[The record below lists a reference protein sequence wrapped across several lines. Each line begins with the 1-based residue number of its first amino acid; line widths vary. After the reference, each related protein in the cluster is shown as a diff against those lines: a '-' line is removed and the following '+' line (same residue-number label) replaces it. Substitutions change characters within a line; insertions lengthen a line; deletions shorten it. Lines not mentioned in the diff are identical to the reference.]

1 MKKLNRYL
9 LLLSLLLPAF
19 SSATTYTL
27 PADTGVDALGSC
39 SYSNSTLTVTCAGV
53 RLNNNDV
60 LIITSNLTL
69 NINGDLEIRRN
80 VVINDGQPFDLTI
93 SVTGDVDANR
103 DDIRVVA
110 NLIANGDIQ
119 FDDNLE
125 WVGTITAGGGIQID
139 QNANITGNLTANN
152 SLSFGSGSNVVGFC
166 SASSG
171 NFAAYCASPPTD
183 ISAGYCEN
191 FESGYPVG
199 WAETGSGNSGIN
211 NDTANSPTNS
221 LYLRSQSVQVTTESY
236 DLSPYSDVNL
246 DMWIREGSDSFSE
259 DPDNGEDLQLEY
271 RTSTG
276 TWQSLQ
282 TFSAGPPY
290 GDIFT
295 PTISLTGAQL
305 HNNFALRFNKIAG
318 NSGDYDYWHIDDVCL
333 VPAAAPPP
341 STCFTDDFNRTGL
354 GNDWAVTSS
363 DTNSRLPSIINN
375 RLNITQDLNNQS
387 TAATLFRLFPSA
399 GNKIVVEFDYYVY
412 GDLTGGGDGLAM
424 VFSDSTVVPLPG
436 GYGGSLGYA
445 PKNSIEGFA
454 GGWMGIG
461 LDEYGN
467 FLNRN
472 DGAKNGGFTTL
483 VRETISIRG
492 SGTGTSGYNYITS
505 NGQIPTVLTLP
516 SSLSPP
522 ISTAS
527 GHRYRVSVDH
537 ENGTNAY
544 VTVER
549 DTGAGFAT
557 LVSQFDLLAQTGQ
570 APIPEKMYLT
580 LTGSTGGAKN
590 AHEIDNVEV
599 CANVIEA
606 AETIDHYELD
616 RDFSQGLT
624 CEALNIESRAC
635 LDVACSTEVSGAVI
649 TTEFSPVTG
658 WAGSNT
664 KTNYSSRDSF
674 AFQQTSPGIVTL
686 GVASSTP
693 DLNPLSVE
701 PVQCYVA
708 GIVQP
713 NCEVAFADTG
723 LRFFNRGSGSSS
735 AILDLVAGQPSEF
748 DLRAIYTDEISGE
761 CKTQLFDSGP
771 VTATLSTECTNPNT
785 CLAGQQVLWQAPAE
799 SLNLANP
806 QNPDGGNL
814 WSMAALLFGTNVT
827 AGFEL
832 TAPDVGL
839 QRLDVSLPLLNVD
852 GSPSGRLIEGSV
864 SLRTRPASLV
874 IAEVDISGTAVAG
887 DPFQVTM
894 HALDANNS
902 VVPSFGRVSGLYDMN
917 WGLSSLAA
925 PIGGVLGTLVGDAV
939 NRSSA
944 SQWLGLDT
952 GIDAD
957 SFNESI
963 TFSAANGLSYYEVGE
978 LNLVAQIDDY
988 LGSGVP
994 VQSPNTPA
1002 GRFIPAFLTA
1012 TQVDPATW
1020 GSDASIYQGQAGSLT
1035 DLSYDLIAYASDGT
1049 TPLRNYSGN
1058 GLNTSSQ
1065 SNSLLKPVGAAAT
1078 GGDLES
1084 TLAWTVTGGGDFD
1097 GIIRL
1102 MGAVPDLTW
1111 QRNPVGVSPGDTLL
1125 NLTDLQLAAAAL
1137 TDADSVCVKL
1147 NALGTCL
1154 ATAVSLTPRD
1164 LQLVRAALPAQVDA
1178 NTSIAYI
1185 ELRLEALDRFV
1196 AGEAVFEL
1204 QSTDNGLDSSV
1215 FAGLNFDASVHACTL
1230 ATSANCP
1237 SIAATVSFT
1246 GPNGTGLTLMSGVGR
1261 LTATSTTPVSGLMG
1275 AQLNAPTWLSWDW
1288 DGDGD
1293 QELASTVLIFGDYQ
1307 GRPPL
1312 LFTRPGVR

>member
-1 MKKLNRYL
+1 MSLNGQRKYPQKIRSAL
-9 LLLSLLLPAF
+9 LGLMLVPGLV
-19 SSATTYTL
+19 SATCSPYIGQATINEISRVNNAGG
-27 PADTGVDALGSC
+27 PADADDFVEIRQLDTSLTDSIIQNWSLKVCFNKAVKIKGTTTYSISCAEKPMSGASAGTSVDDYWWAYNSDTGTDGFPTAFIGFNDGFHIELLDASDALVDILVHNSKDSTYSPTTSTSASYAACPFRYDNESTSASASGQRQLRRDPDGIGDWDEPSGGSGTPTNQTTNNGTGGTGG
-39 SYSNSTLTVTCAGV
+39 SLPNLSITSIDATPGANAIVTFSLSAALAADLDVYYSSEDNTAISGLDYGAPNPTSITVPAGTTTVNVAVPILATATPATYFYLWLDSVAATVNIVNNRVTLTV
-53 RLNNNDV
+53 LNPV
-60 LIITSNLTL
+60 A
-69 NINGDLEIRRN
+69 
-80 VVINDGQPFDLTI
+80 
-93 SVTGDVDANR
+93 AN
-103 DDIRVVA
+103 
-110 NLIANGDIQ
+110 
-119 FDDNLE
+119 
-125 WVGTITAGGGIQID
+125 
-139 QNANITGNLTANN
+139 
-152 SLSFGSGSNVVGFC
+152 
-166 SASSG
+166 
-171 NFAAYCASPPTD
+171 
-183 ISAGYCEN
+183 
-191 FESGYPVG
+191 
-199 WAETGSGNSGIN
+199 
-211 NDTANSPTNS
+211 
-221 LYLRSQSVQVTTESY
+221 
-236 DLSPYSDVNL
+236 
-246 DMWIREGSDSFSE
+246 
-259 DPDNGEDLQLEY
+259 
-271 RTSTG
+271 
-276 TWQSLQ
+276 
-282 TFSAGPPY
+282 
-290 GDIFT
+290 
-295 PTISLTGAQL
+295 
-305 HNNFALRFNKIAG
+305 
-318 NSGDYDYWHIDDVCL
+318 
-333 VPAAAPPP
+333 
-341 STCFTDDFNRTGL
+341 CFTDDFESRTLL
-354 GNDWAVTSS
+354 GPDWAVSS
-363 DTNSRLPSIINN
+363 SVGSILPSIVGG

-387 TAATLFRLFPSA
+387 TAATLFRLFPSS
-399 GNKIVVEFDYYVY
+399 GNKIVVEFDYYAY
-412 GDLTGGGDGLAM
+412 GDLTGGADGLAL
-424 VFSDSTVVPLPG
+424 VFSDATIVPLPG

-467 FLNRN
+467 FLNFN
-472 DGAKNGGFTTL
+472 DGAKSGGFPNL
-483 VRETISIRG
+483 VRETITIRG

-505 NGQIPTVLTLP
+505 NGQIPSTLTLP

-527 GHRYRVSVDH
+527 GHRYRVTVDH
-537 ENGTNAY
+537 QNGTNAY

-590 AHEIDNVEV
+590 AHEIDNIEV
-599 CANVIEA
+599 CANAIEP

-635 LDVACSTEVSGAVI
+635 LDVACSTEVGGAVI

-664 KTNYSSRDSF
+664 KTNYSSQDSF
-674 AFQQTSPGIVTL
+674 AFQQTSPGTVTL
-686 GVASSTP
+686 GVASSIP
-693 DLNPLSVE
+693 DLKPLSTE

-713 NCEVAFADTG
+713 DCEVPFADTG

-748 DLRAIYTDEISGE
+748 DLRAIYTDETSGE

-771 VTATLSTECTNPNT
+771 VTATLSTECTNPDT
-785 CLAGQQVLWQAPAE
+785 CLAGQQVFWQAPAE

-814 WSMAALLFGTNVT
+814 WSSAALLFGTNVT

-874 IAEVDISGTAVAG
+874 IAAVDISGTAIAG

-894 HALDANNS
+894 HALDANNN
-902 VVPSFGRVSGLYDMN
+902 VLPSFGRVSGLYDMN

-939 NRSSA
+939 NSSSA

-1012 TQVDPATW
+1012 TQVYPATW

-1035 DLSYDLIAYASDGT
+1035 DLSYDLTAYASDGT
-1049 TPLRNYSGN
+1049 TPLLNYSGN

-1084 TLAWTVTGGGDFD
+1084 TLTWTLTGGGDFD

-1111 QRNPVGVSPGDTLL
+1111 QRNPVGVSPSDTLL

-1137 TDADSVCVKL
+1137 TDSDAVCVRL

-1185 ELRLEALDRFV
+1185 EVRLEALDRYV

-1204 QSTDNGLDSSV
+1204 QSTDNSLDSSV

-1230 ATSANCP
+1230 ATSADCP
-1237 SIAATVSFT
+1237 SIAATASFT
-1246 GPNGTGLTLMSGVGR
+1246 GPNGMGLTLMSGVGR